1 MLHLRHPRY
10 SPDGNEIPDNKMSH
24 FYNCI
29 RVPYKSRK
37 IVEKMSRNK
46 SIMAAKQDKR
56 RGVAVIARK
65 FLY

>member
-1 MLHLRHPRY
+1 
-10 SPDGNEIPDNKMSH
+10 MSH

-56 RGVAVIARK
+56 RGVVVIARK